1 MISPK
6 RTKYRKPHR
15 GYAKGRTIRGNR
27 VLLGD
32 YGVQSIEPGLLTS
45 RQVEASRRV
54 ITRYVRR
61 TGNLWIRVF
70 PDKAITQRPSE
81 TRIGSGK
88 GSLEY
93 WVAPVRPGK
102 IIFEIEGI
110 SKSIARHARRVAA
123 SKFPVKTRFVVNP
136 RIRSRYCLNLHFSC
150 NYS

>member
-15 GYAKGRTIRGNR
+15 SYAKGRTMRGNR
-27 VLLGD
+27 VLLGE
-32 YGVQSIEPGLLTS
+32 YGLRSIESGLLTA

-70 PDKAITQRPSE
+70 PDKAITHRPSE

-102 IIFEIEGI
+102 IIFEIEGVG
-110 SKSIARHARRVAA
+110 KNIARQAMYVAA
-123 SKFPVKTRFVVNP
+123 SKLPVKTRFIVNQ
-136 RIRSRYCLNLHFSC
+136 
-150 NYS
+150 